1 MRISNVAGIGVVLVF
16 AIFVNPVFGQATAEN
31 GKASEAKTLFNGK
44 DLTGWDGDPKLWSVR
59 DGAIVGQ
66 TSSDAPLGD
75 NSFLIWTGGVL
86 RDFELRVM
94 FRLEN
99 VNSGIQYRSKDLGLK
114 NGKRESWIAGGYQ
127 ADMDEANKY
136 TGIIYEERGRGI
148 LANVGEKLTLG
159 TAGVKSATEQVTDPQ
174 KVRAAIKV
182 KDWNEYVIIC
192 RGNHVIHKINGVL
205 TADLTDNDA
214 EKRSSEGI
222 LAFQLHRGPAMK
234 VEFKDITA
242 EGFLAWPGRKR
253 EQETQRSHAR
263 GARGARETLR
273 RHFL

>member
-1 MRISNVAGIGVVLVF
+1 MRQLNLTGIGAVVVL
-16 AIFVNPVFGQATAEN
+16 AIFVNQVLGQVTAEN
-31 GKASEAKTLFNGK
+31 GTASGKVKSLFNGK
-44 DLTGWDGDPKLWSVR
+44 DLTGWDGDPKLWAVR

-66 TSSDAPLGD
+66 TSTEAPLND

-86 RDFELRVM
+86 RDFELRVT

-114 NGKRESWIAGGYQ
+114 DGKRENWIAGGYQ

-136 TGIIYEERGRGI
+136 TGIVYEERGRGI
-148 LANVGEKLTLG
+148 IANVGEKLTL
-159 TAGVKSATEQVTDPQ
+159 TAGGKKAATEQVTDPE

-192 RGNHVIHKINGVL
+192 RGNHIVHKINGVV
-205 TADLTDNDA
+205 TADLTDDDA
-214 EKRSSEGI
+214 EKRSMEGI

-234 VEFKDITA
+234 VEFKDISLKL
-242 EGFLAWPGRKR
+242 F
-253 EQETQRSHAR
+253 
-263 GARGARETLR
+263 
-273 RHFL
+273 

>member
-1 MRISNVAGIGVVLVF
+1 MAVVLVF
-16 AIFVNPVFGQATAEN
+16 AIFLNPVFGQVTAKN
-31 GKASEAKTLFNGK
+31 GKASEADTLFNGK

-66 TSSDAPLGD
+66 TSSDAPLKE

-99 VNSGIQYRSKDLGLK
+99 VNSGIQYRSQDLGWK
-114 NGKRESWIAGGYQ
+114 NGKRESWAAGGYQ

-136 TGIIYEERGRGI
+136 TGIVYEERGRGI
-148 LANVGEKLTLG
+148 LANVGEKVTVG
-159 TAGVKSATEQVTDPQ
+159 AGGQKSATEQVTDPQ

-192 RGNHVIHKINGVL
+192 RGNHIVHKINSVV
-205 TADLTDNDA
+205 TADLTDEDA
-214 EKRSSEGI
+214 EKRASEGI

-234 VEFKDITA
+234 VAFKDITLKV
-242 EGFLAWPGRKR
+242 F
-253 EQETQRSHAR
+253 
-263 GARGARETLR
+263 
-273 RHFL
+273 